1 MHMKISRANLLDG
14 PILKNML
21 LFTIPLIFS
30 GILQLLFNAADII
43 VVGKFAGEL
52 ELAAVG
58 ATSSTVNLIVNLC
71 IGFSIGTNVLAAR
84 YIGARDMQGVSRTV
98 HSAISLS
105 AIIGIL
111 GGAVLFFMAKLFLNL
126 MDTPLDILPSATAY
140 LRAYAVGVP
149 ASVVYNF
156 GTAILRAKG
165 DTVRPLYFLIVAGVL
180 NVCLNL
186 IFVLVFQ
193 MGAVGVGVATA
204 TSQFVSAILVLLC
217 LLHEEGPLRLQLQKL
232 RLHKA
237 ETVSII
243 TIGVPASLQSSF
255 FSVSNMI
262 IQSSIN
268 SFGAVVVAGNA
279 AAANVEGFVYTAMN
293 AVYQTMLTF
302 TGQNMGARQFKR
314 IDRGLGISCITV
326 SVIGILLGG
335 LVILFD
341 EQILSIYTNDP
352 AVVFWGAKRFLF
364 LALPYFIC
372 GVMETI
378 MGAVRGLG
386 YSVFPMCVSLMGAC
400 VLRIVWVYTVF
411 AHYRTIESLL
421 ISYVVSWILTGSTH
435 FVTYLVVRKRAREK
449 GAPPVAA

>member
-1 MHMKISRANLLDG
+1 MHIKTPKANLLDG
-14 PILKNML
+14 PILKNIL
-21 LFTIPLIFS
+21 LFAIPLVFS
-30 GILQLLFNAADII
+30 GVLQLLFNAADII
-43 VVGKFAGEL
+43 VVGKFAGEI

-71 IGFSIGTNVLAAR
+71 IGFSVGTNVLAAR
-84 YIGARDMQGVSRTV
+84 YIGERDLKAVSRTV
-98 HSAISLS
+98 HSAVALS
-105 AIIGIL
+105 ILIGIL
-111 GGAVLFFMAKLFLNL
+111 GGTVLFFLSRVFLRL

-149 ASVVYNF
+149 ASVIYNF

-165 DTVRPLYFLIVAGVL
+165 DTVRPLYFLILAGIL

-186 IFVLVFQ
+186 IFVLVFK
-193 MGAVGVGVATA
+193 MGAVGVGIATA
-204 TSQFVSAILVLLC
+204 ASQFVSAILVILC
-217 LLHEEGPLRLQLQKL
+217 LLHEEGPTRLNLHKL
-232 RLHKA
+232 RLHKE
-237 ETVSII
+237 ETISII

-255 FSVSNMI
+255 FSFSNMI

-268 SFGAVVVAGNA
+268 SFGAAMVAGNA
-279 AAANVEGFVYTAMN
+279 AASNVEGFVYAAMH

-302 TGQNMGARQFKR
+302 AGQNMGARQFKR
-314 IDRGLGISCITV
+314 IDRGLGVSCITV

-341 EQILSIYTNDP
+341 EQILSVYTNDP
-352 AVVFWGAKRFLF
+352 TVIFWGAKRFLF

-400 VLRIVWVYTVF
+400 VLRVVWIYTVF
-411 AHYRTIESLL
+411 ARYHTIESLL
-421 ISYVVSWILTGSTH
+421 ISYVVSWILTGMAH
-435 FVTYLVVRKRAREK
+435 FITYLVVRKRAR
-449 GAPPVAA
+449 ARYAVPISA